1 MDICKK
7 VHFQTKVLGDIEQA
21 PIDSALAASDQTR
34 GHFPKTICGNWFRI
48 ELNFE
53 EISALATYF
62 EVLLLPKHQQPLV
75 YELTPCQRASG
86 AENELCF
93 VSAMCARSSTRVSKV
108 PGMLAFSN
116 SSKISNNVNWLRKEL
131 SFLSLFYIFFNFF
144 YIQLFRGPHTS
155 FISANT

>member
-1 MDICKK
+1 MTTANGYLQKSPLPN
-7 VHFQTKVLGDIEQA
+7 QG
-21 PIDSALAASDQTR
+21 SR
-34 GHFPKTICGNWFRI
+34 GHWASSDWLGIGGQRSNTRPLPKNNLW
-48 ELNFE
+48 ELIPYWTQLE
-53 EISALATYF
+53 EISVLATYF
-62 EVLLLPKHQQPLV
+62 EVLLLPKHQQPFV
-75 YELTPCQRASG
+75 YGLTPCQRASG

-108 PGMLAFSN
+108 PG
-116 SSKISNNVNWLRKEL
+116 SKISNNVNWLRKEL